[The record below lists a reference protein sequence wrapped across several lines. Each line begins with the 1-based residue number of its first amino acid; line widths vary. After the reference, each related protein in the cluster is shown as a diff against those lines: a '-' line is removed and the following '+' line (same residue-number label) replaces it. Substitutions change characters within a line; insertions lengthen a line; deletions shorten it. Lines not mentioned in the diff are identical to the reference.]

1 MPESNQMLHQIDI
14 PNQGFKSSS
23 VTERR

>member
-14 PNQGFKSSS
+14 PNQGFKPSP

>member
-1 MPESNQMLHQIDI
+1 MPESHQMLHQIDI
-14 PNQGFKSSS
+14 PNQGFKQSP